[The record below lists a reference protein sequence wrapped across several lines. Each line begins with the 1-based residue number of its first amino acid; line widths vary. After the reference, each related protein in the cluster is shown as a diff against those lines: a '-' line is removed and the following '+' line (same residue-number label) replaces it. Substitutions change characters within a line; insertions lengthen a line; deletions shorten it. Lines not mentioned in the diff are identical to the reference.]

1 MFLKASYLI
10 REQDIAPT
18 SGQHQGLMPG
28 LELSSWN
35 WCWGPQG
42 CQVGNCVWGFPL
54 MLMTITEDCL
64 PDTSALWNCVSEC
77 IRAEASPGSSYLPG
91 NSRTTH
97 VCRSLGFVI
106 KSGNN
111 NKENR
116 TNSSK
121 EEKKMWQLNLGVC
134 AFILIIFV
142 FGRGVA
148 LGKDLNVGL
157 SNTFSC
163 GMSPENLWLRSKFK
177 PIVISLHDATYGV
190 ADLCRM
196 VLCRCRMVM
205 MLHCEAKDSI

>member
-1 MFLKASYLI
+1 MPSIWFWRNKSWHWIWCNGQYCHKIKHLNFKIKPIWQLPV
-10 REQDIAPT
+10 PT
-18 SGQHQGLMPG
+18 
-28 LELSSWN
+28 E
-35 WCWGPQG
+35 
-42 CQVGNCVWGFPL
+42 
-54 MLMTITEDCL
+54 
-64 PDTSALWNCVSEC
+64 
-77 IRAEASPGSSYLPG
+77 R
-91 NSRTTH
+91 
-97 VCRSLGFVI
+97 
-106 KSGNN
+106 NN

-121 EEKKMWQLNLGVC
+121 EEKKMLQLNLGVC